1 MFHKQIYCLAL
12 LAVSLLL
19 GPRSLAHPM
28 GNFSVNHYSKISLE
42 RDGIRI
48 SYIIDL
54 AEIPTYQE
62 MQQENVTA
70 DVADPA
76 VTRFIGQRGLEL
88 GRGLSLLVDGKRLPL
103 RLMSSQ
109 VIFPPGAGGLPTMK
123 MGFVYSA
130 AYPPDHKSGSL
141 QYADDNFPGHAGW
154 KEIVAVANPAASVI
168 SSSVPRTDR
177 SAGLTN
183 YPTDLLNSPPQQ
195 LAAVIQFHYPIAL
208 ETLHKSSTK
217 SAAVLGRKPSPLPGK
232 HKAATVPMAATS
244 TATPVPIHLLA
255 NQQ

>member
-1 MFHKQIYCLAL
+1 MFRKQIYSLGL
-12 LAVSLLL
+12 LVVSLLL

-42 RDGIRI
+42 SDGIKV

-62 MQQENVTA
+62 LQQGNVTA

-76 VTRFIGQRGLEL
+76 VTRFIGQRGAEL
-88 GRGLSLLVDGKRLPL
+88 GRGLSLLVEGKRLPL

-130 AYPPDHKSGSL
+130 AYPPDHKAGSL

-154 KEIVAVANPAASVI
+154 KEIVAVANPAANFI
-168 SSSVPRTDR
+168 SSSVPQADR

-195 LAAVIQFHYPIAL
+195 LSATIQFHYPMAL
-208 ETLHKSSTK
+208 ETSHKSSTK
-217 SAAVLGRKPSPLPGK
+217 AAAVLARKPSPSRAK
-232 HKAATVPMAATS
+232 HDVATVP
-244 TATPVPIHLLA
+244 
-255 NQQ
+255 